1 MRSNGLTAEDYAPV
15 AVLERSLSA
24 DALLALREAGV
35 AAYAVLPQASGPDR
49 SPGPQTAE
57 QATVFA
63 DRTALAKARAVIAQ
77 VAPGAVAPAE
87 VSPVDEVAWQQIV
100 SGFSSTA
107 PEPQHD
113 TGTNDTADTAETD
126 DRAARPAE
134 PDRRRAHPPEHQP
147 HPLVDDDE
155 HFVPEP
161 PPPPPRPDLLG
172 RLGWGGVLGGPLG
185 LLLSALASWSPPR
198 FVLLLFAVAFV
209 GGMVTLVLRMKDRPP
224 TDDGPDNGAVV

>member
-15 AVLERSLSA
+15 AVLERSVSA

-35 AAYAVLPQASGPDR
+35 AAYAVLPESAAGPDT
-49 SPGPQTAE
+49 SYAHQ

-63 DRTALAKARAVIAQ
+63 DRTALVLARAVIADL
-77 VAPGAVAPAE
+77 APNATAPAE
-87 VSPVDEVAWQQIV
+87 VSTVDEVAWQQIV

-107 PEPQHD
+107 PEPQHN
-113 TGTNDTADTAETD
+113 TGTEDTAETD
-126 DRAARPAE
+126 DRATRPAE
-134 PDRRRAHPPEHQP
+134 PDRRRAHPPEPGP
-147 HPLVDDDE
+147 HPLVDDEE